1 MKIKA
6 GSLKRSMTVQP
17 DLSGINEKS
26 QITNITNI
34 TNPTDMK
41 SREYFK
47 HLFAKKFNNLDEME
61 KFFRKHTSKIHSR
74 RNK

>member
-6 GSLKRSMTVQP
+6 GSLKRSMTIYP

-34 TNPTDMK
+34 TGHLYK
-41 SREYFK
+41 S
-47 HLFAKKFNNLDEME
+47 N
-61 KFFRKHTSKIHSR
+61 
-74 RNK
+74 